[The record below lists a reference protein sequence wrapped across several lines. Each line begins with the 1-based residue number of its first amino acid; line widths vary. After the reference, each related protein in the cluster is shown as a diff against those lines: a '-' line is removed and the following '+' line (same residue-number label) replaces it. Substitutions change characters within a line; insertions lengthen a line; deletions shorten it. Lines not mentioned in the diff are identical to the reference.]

1 MIVFF
6 CTGLWHG
13 ANWTFVLW
21 GLYHGMFL
29 LVEEVVPVKKLPRIL
44 GHIYNIVIV
53 TVGFVVFRADTISQ
67 GVGMIRRMFFGCEF
81 SGDLMN
87 VALRYCTPLL
97 IFVVIIGFFGA
108 FSWKRCAENYLMRKS
123 SSVQNSVEVGTYVAV
138 IGLLLFCMLSL
149 SSGTYNPFIYFR
161 F

>member
-29 LVEEVVPVKKLPRIL
+29 FVEEVVPVKKLPRIL

-53 TVGFVVFRADTISQ
+53 TVGFVVFRADTIGQ
-67 GVGMIRRMFFGCEF
+67 GVGMIRRMFCGWDF

-97 IFVVIIGFFGA
+97 IFVVIIGFLGA
-108 FSWKRCAENYLMRKS
+108 FSWKRCAENYLRRKS
-123 SSVQNSVEVGTYVAV
+123 SSVQNSVEVGTYVAA
-138 IGLLLFCMLSL
+138 IGLLLLCMLSL